1 MPKPLLAYMET
12 QPLRVFEKF
21 RLPNVTKR
29 AWVNL
34 WYCLQALSKRC
45 WVQSL
50 LSQADDTRKS
60 PFQLTAHGEIWTWVL
75 WSESKRSN
83 HSATCLSIYILNDV
97 KKWMETLK
105 HFYLGFL
112 FLCWQSNELISR
124 GGGRGMWG
132 GRGER
137 ERERR
142 RRREEMTCHAVCRF
156 RRKWN
161 PQPSLGHSSPLLV
174 MKVGAAVIRGSGHS
188 FTMENNCQLS
198 WAV

>member
-132 GRGER
+132 GEER
-137 ERERR
+137 ERERGGG
-142 RRREEMTCHAVCRF
+142 EEK
-156 RRKWN
+156 KWPVMLFAGLEEN
-161 PQPSLGHSSPLLV
+161 ETLSLHWATPLHSWSW
-174 MKVGAAVIRGSGHS
+174 KWG
-188 FTMENNCQLS
+188 QLS
-198 WAV
+198 